1 MQVFVK
7 TLQGKTIVLDL
18 EEWNTIK
25 DIKIMI
31 QDREGIPFEEIRLS
45 KLGISLN
52 DDNKT
57 ITESNI
63 SNQSIIEMHLKLYNE
78 NYIFIK
84 SEKEKFKL
92 RYNQNETILDI
103 KKKIL
108 KEINIPIEKQKL
120 YLSDK
125 ELTNNENIELNC
137 GTMLE
142 LKYDIYI
149 KVLIKTQFGN
159 LFYIKAKP
167 SDIIEK
173 IKFEIFKRDGIQ
185 IIYQKLMLNN
195 ITLENLR
202 NLEYYNIGNNTT
214 LNLIID
220 SKEILV
226 YIKVL
231 IDEKMPIKL
240 KISDNISS
248 IKEAIKN
255 KINQIKFIFNNKE
268 LEDNTI
274 LYNSNIQENSL
285 LYLSNKKLENENII
299 QEMK

>member
-231 IDEKMPIKL
+231 IDEKMPINL

-285 LYLSNKKLENENII
+285 MNKKL
-299 QEMK
+299 Q

>member
-1 MQVFVK
+1 
-7 TLQGKTIVLDL
+7 
-18 EEWNTIK
+18 
-25 DIKIMI
+25 
-31 QDREGIPFEEIRLS
+31 
-45 KLGISLN
+45 
-52 DDNKT
+52 
-57 ITESNI
+57 
-63 SNQSIIEMHLKLYNE
+63 
-78 NYIFIK
+78 
-84 SEKEKFKL
+84 
-92 RYNQNETILDI
+92 
-103 KKKIL
+103 
-108 KEINIPIEKQKL
+108 
-120 YLSDK
+120 
-125 ELTNNENIELNC
+125 
-137 GTMLE
+137 MLE